1 MFGKNDPA
9 NVTDCIPPLTS
20 NVSNAPRPISFTVD
34 GILTLVSEVS
44 LNALSSIVVRFSGKV
59 ISVSLLQPLNASS
72 QILTQFSGIVTD
84 FILVSPSNTAG
95 PIVFT
100 ISGITTSLLWPLY
113 ATRIPS
119 PRTKKLLPSSIE
131 RQLLINAVLSNA
143 PSSIVLTVD
152 GTFTFDKL
160 LQP

>member
-1 MFGKNDPA
+1 M
-9 NVTDCIPPLTS
+9 
-20 NVSNAPRPISFTVD
+20 SNAPRPISFTVD

-72 QILTQFSGIVTD
+72 QILMQFSGIVTD

-100 ISGITTSLLWPLY
+100 ISGITTSLL
-113 ATRIPS
+113 
-119 PRTKKLLPSSIE
+119 
-131 RQLLINAVLSNA
+131 
-143 PSSIVLTVD
+143 
-152 GTFTFDKL
+152 
-160 LQP
+160 